1 LGETKVELQT
11 GHLVLEDVKLFPPN
25 GDVDRPEVL
34 LAEPVLALSREAA
47 EELPE
52 ETPEEE
58 KACGKVS
65 NPWSELS
72 QRARAPLRLSM
83 EGVGELISPDFCLTI
98 PLLAQSW
105 DYNKPFSR

>member
-1 LGETKVELQT
+1 VIFSACSWHLSRQDWQKVWKQGRTLGETKVELQT
-11 GHLVLEDVKLFPPN
+11 GHLVLEEVKLLPPS

-65 NPWSELS
+65 
-72 QRARAPLRLSM
+72 
-83 EGVGELISPDFCLTI
+83 SP
-98 PLLAQSW
+98 
-105 DYNKPFSR
+105 